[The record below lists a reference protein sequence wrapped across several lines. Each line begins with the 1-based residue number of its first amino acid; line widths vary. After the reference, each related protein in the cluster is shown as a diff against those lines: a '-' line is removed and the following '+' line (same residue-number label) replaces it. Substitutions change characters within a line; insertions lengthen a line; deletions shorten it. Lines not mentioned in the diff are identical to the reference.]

1 MRAKP
6 QGIVS
11 RCLASIM
18 AQRSSAVPNP
28 TTTKLNRAVDE
39 LATLRGAFDVY
50 CHENSQ
56 KIADIQK
63 KYDED
68 KNLILLMYKRTQAE
82 NTDLKERVKVLE
94 AELNITV
101 IDESGEA
108 GDGCMDVD
116 GSNEAVEGFE
126 GLTEEMLQRKE
137 ALEKCEEARMSQEVK
152 VNSISIFL
160 HLPMN

>member
-1 MRAKP
+1 MVCRQS

-11 RCLASIM
+11 CRLASIM

-39 LATLRGAFDVY
+39 LATLRGAFDAY
-50 CHENSQ
+50 RHENDR
-56 KIADIQK
+56 KIADIQR

-82 NTDLKERVKVLE
+82 NTDLKERIKVLE
-94 AELNITV
+94 AELNITA
-101 IDESGEA
+101 IDESAEV

-116 GSNEAVEGFE
+116 GDNGVIEGIE
-126 GLTEEMLQRKE
+126 GLTEEMLQKKE

-152 VNSISIFL
+152 VNLMSYFFIYL
-160 HLPMN
+160 